1 MRFRRCELEAK
12 AWRQYV
18 SQWGNGGVPKQRDVE
33 AFMRDTESNL
43 ELRQKVLGEL
53 RERAHGQAS
62 LQLGIVSAGLA
73 VFAIFIGLT
82 PAPSTWIEQG
92 VSVQEISTRYGQL
105 IGCVLAV
112 FVIGLTTAVFHQQR
126 ARHATSYLAAYQEA
140 LAAGPTSKSRPAKA
154 SMCCTCRSD
163 HQDCDR
169 RTRRARWFIAFG

>member
-1 MRFRRCELEAK
+1 MRVRRREPEAK

-18 SQWGNGGVPKQRDVE
+18 SQWGNGGVPRQKDVDAFTRDVKL
-33 AFMRDTESNL
+33 NL

-73 VFAIFIGLT
+73 VFAIFVGLT

-105 IGCVLAV
+105 IGCILAV
-112 FVIGLTTAVFHQQR
+112 FVIGLSVAVFHQQR
-126 ARHATSYLAAYQEA
+126 ARHATSYLAAYEEA
-140 LAAGPTSKSRPAKA
+140 LTAASAPMSTPAIAPT
-154 SMCCTCRSD
+154 CCTCTSD
-163 HQDCDR
+163 CKDCR
-169 RTRRARWFIAFG
+169 RGIRRARWFIALG